1 MNSALKIILGLL
13 LIVIGLGLFA
23 DLEKPITRGI
33 PVIGGIHWL
42 RNFGIVVTGVI
53 PPLLILVGL
62 FVVWLEADELKMQ
75 RELKEEEEKEKKR
88 QERKKLKRKVT
99 K

>member
-1 MNSALKIILGLL
+1 MSTGLKILVGLL

-33 PVIGGIHWL
+33 PVIGKIQWL
-42 RNFGIVVTGVI
+42 RNFGIVLTGVI
-53 PPLLILVGL
+53 PPFLILVGL
-62 FVVWLEADELKMQ
+62 FVVWLEVDELKMQ
-75 RELKEEEEKEKKR
+75 RELKEEEEKEKRKE
-88 QERKKLKRKVT
+88 ERKKLKKKIT